1 MSTEK
6 INIDGLNNFNFQLG
20 PSVNYKPEQELPELY
35 FTATAPVMFGRSF
48 FNNWQTLTAPFTFN
62 TLEGAEAERYGV
74 MPDTN
79 LQAISSKENW
89 STKKPN
95 NDDFWEFRKANYLLT
110 GGAGSGFLGRDVD
123 RFALERAKRGYWS
136 GPYFKIQNPLIEN
149 MDQVEKDYNDY
160 LNQIKAAKQAVKV
173 NLGNDNE
180 PVAYYEEGVPKTAEG
195 KLAWS
200 SSGGVDIK
208 YDGKEIPSHVVPEPM
223 TLEQFKERNKA
234 FIDAGS
240 ISRWMLST
248 QAEGGYLSGNALVG
262 ALVDTAFDNPLYKNN
277 LDDEYAKQSAIQL
290 SLAKYNSGFDIF
302 EQGVGSIADDLKTLI
317 DKKDP
322 NFDGAKWFNQL
333 NLPKEV
339 KETLSKKG
347 VDGIDFIG
355 TNNKDHALFILQDKV
370 FKSTLKE
377 KVEAYQKDS
386 ILFDNFAGD
395 VIGFAADFFTTA
407 INDPD
412 LGIGI
417 AATVATAGFGTA
429 AKGGLAAL
437 KAAGYTNKAIRLQ
450 KSLQT
455 IQKGLSISTAFAT
468 GELPSF
474 MQKMGHLKRLS
485 YIGGS
490 GAVLNTI
497 ASAKDQTTRIAM
509 SMTGLQTDHEF
520 EYSKKELAIAGTV
533 GFLFGT
539 SLYGATQGLGKL
551 KNKLFKKTDETG
563 VARLETPEGT
573 DAVVTSPTP
582 LTKDAI
588 IETATLAVE
597 ETKVDPITAV
607 PAVEGVRTIDLDIE
621 GTKYK
626 FREDEIRKID
636 ETAKQNTIENV
647 YIRREDGIYEIPKLS
662 LDEAKIRAVE
672 VEGLPPVTGE
682 APTRLERIA
691 SDAEKAADS
700 ATIKEDGRAGKLGS
714 APESPIFN
722 KVTGESTL
730 DYGKR
735 SIDANQIKD
744 EKDWLRVVATAEDI
758 KTIQAEPKPY
768 LKIRKIK
775 ELATRSL
782 DVLKQLKESGR
793 TAKDSTWFT
802 DQEINLNRH
811 IADLQKLE
819 RDLIGKE
826 NKGFSTL
833 SNEKK
838 TQFLELAEKYKDVS
852 REDFDRRINEE
863 KNLNRKFRKALSEYL
878 FGKEKPTETL
888 KVKDTDSPLV
898 RKLKQKE
905 NAILANRKTKPR
917 SLNAA
922 QTKKAQKAFTD
933 ISFAKKIS
941 PEHEKLINYFE
952 KVLQKYF
959 DNSFP
964 HTDIKA
970 AKELKEKTVKLIA
983 SAIANLKL
991 NPTKLVTYLER
1002 IGESGVYGEALQ
1014 DAGVREV
1021 KFGFSVFVNE
1031 ILKGAEAGSLTPNQT
1046 AHLITKVA
1054 LHELG
1059 HIYSFVLDIDQQIEL
1074 YKAYSD
1080 YVDFDLVRFFTD
1092 LDNAVFE
1099 KGNLNGNFV
1108 YSFGNVAEFFAN
1120 MFESLVY
1127 SKSVEA
1133 ISKLENQSLLTR
1145 VMSPFFKFIKDV
1157 WGKLSN
1163 IIRKSE
1169 FNDLD
1174 NIINGLI
1181 ETADEIDY
1189 RTVTNAA
1196 SLGLHSFQVQTRLA
1210 QNLGKTFDGISYT
1223 SYIDSIFETLMEKA
1237 SVDKPSKLLAD
1248 IIAETTLDA
1257 TSVREVQRKLLTR
1270 LYDGTLSREQ
1280 VESLSNFVD
1289 SDIKDLIKDVITY
1302 KDDYYTNLLAL
1313 SYWLIPDKVQELL
1326 QANYYKMFVPTGEK
1340 LTTNDT
1346 SDFIKNFIELSDL
1359 SDRYKA
1365 KSIAFVL
1372 PSLFEENITM
1382 AEMYRNVNSIVDFLK
1397 RIKNDKEA
1405 TEVLQNKIGSF
1416 FVDKAYETTQTIAGQ
1431 YLTQFTFFEDVLNN
1445 IAEYTG
1451 ITIDH
1456 KLYQST
1462 ENLILSGIE
1471 ERFAREFVFNDNII
1485 VTKLSR
1491 NPNQPHGI
1499 KDFDTLINALLDTTT
1514 ENSIIKYLLETY
1526 MKDTEVGKVFS
1537 LQPVFQRLET
1547 DKAFEAQLLN
1557 AAKENPDID
1566 GFAKALSGLL
1576 VDEKKKKIKKERKLV
1591 EKVVEVPE
1599 KPKKFKSQME
1609 QVKASLKEGEYI
1621 DDLTGKPYL
1630 DGQSEVEV
1638 LMFEPYVEGQASEE
1652 PYIVKTIAPVVRKD
1666 GKIVSRGT
1674 VIVREGN
1681 PKLVANQETKFNAL
1695 REKLMAKIPEKQEEV
1710 KIPDTYITEDIGQI
1724 KDADTFVTMIGEV
1737 VTKTVSTKKEREAGV
1752 SGLKVTAKTKLGASI
1767 RKYLKDNWS
1776 GIKTESVED
1785 LVQKV
1790 IEKILMNRDKVNAAL
1805 SQMTTEKEKFNYAFG
1820 FANNVAKEAAV
1831 KQKRKA
1837 QKVSYGLVREDG
1849 KEIDIPDARIAVE
1862 SSKPISK
1869 EQAEN
1874 VLSIVTQTTLSPS
1887 VKDIVSK
1894 YLIAKQNNPE
1904 ITDKG
1909 IAKLLGITDKQVMNA
1924 KAALRKQVQQIDGEI
1939 KLVNDEV
1946 RPTSLTENITE
1957 TAKAI
1962 IAKKSDAILSGEE
1975 KPKVVSLEEARA
1987 KLEASRKIRT
1997 NIEAA
2002 VSKQTTELPV
2012 AMPEVKTE
2020 VGETV
2025 MFVSGETKDDSIKGG
2040 SVLLPEDK
2048 VTVSAD
2054 KTEPIFVSTTKV
2066 KSTTRTLTLVLDK
2079 PDIISALEATPEE
2092 RFSDFGLEKD
2102 ILISIV
2108 KESETPETTLIDILK
2123 EQNIDLVSFMK
2134 KEKTVAVVPTK
2145 EGVVK
2150 KETTLDTTS
2159 RLPVIRKPTEP
2170 PVADDPKVIIDKPVV
2185 NPEKLP
2191 VDMDPKT
2198 GRTPATDPKIKAG
2211 KAETVVLNDVDK
2223 FDAQMMAGE
2232 SLLRNSGTDPKFV
2245 KILLLNFHRITS
2257 GLRENLGKKI
2267 ETIPDQFLHFLDK
2280 VYNIYS
2286 TISNINQEKFG
2297 TRFETINN
2305 IFWSYYDIE
2314 IAKELDARST
2324 PTEQISVK
2332 TMDQILDFAKA
2343 KTDQA
2348 IASYNARYGTDL
2360 PEFTRPPSPHDFVF
2374 SADNITLNYPDKVR
2388 MKKGSY
2394 AAQTYA
2400 GAKVKVDIESAKRDL
2415 GLGVLID
2422 IEPEKLPPTQGI
2434 LINFLNN
2441 LATEHT
2447 EVFRSTNWIASLFR
2461 GSEKTN
2467 RNAFRKT
2474 LSWMSG
2480 LTSFATG
2487 EGKTLRSMNNL
2498 LRWLSSMAEN
2508 GKVMTHQLVKSGTHA
2523 FKTWEGV
2530 ANQVQRSKRALIT
2543 LNRDLAIQTGD
2554 LRVMQAVELEIVKS
2568 LVSTKRPLQRADI
2581 QTAVLAINSSAQP
2594 AYIDAVFTSAKNLRD
2609 ETIRRNKF
2617 ILDLEN
2623 STEWISIKDDAGNP
2637 VPAENYFALTFD
2649 RDKVTKND
2657 RTQIVDEMVR
2667 VRKDT
2672 IRNDETLDRSIM
2684 LAMGWL
2690 WDTESNPLT
2699 SRGKEG
2705 RDQLHIG
2712 ETGFDADT
2720 LSRLEAKAGN
2730 RRYAPGTD
2738 LKKIPEI
2745 RREADT
2751 KFFSYEDPATG
2762 QIVICAIPEKVDDL
2776 SPRDLARYMETVD
2789 GVTTHIADQWKAN
2802 FGNTKPVL
2810 QVMMEELLA
2819 FKLREGNYHRYI
2831 QKPEMGDNAFLQL
2844 FGKGGDNQGFAVKNL
2859 DWKEVFNSPLIK
2871 DIIRTN
2877 PLAAY
2882 DNLINHRGFELLV
2895 QAELDRMLGVKGVR
2909 IYELFDAASKLL
2921 MRMAGSNESLQ
2932 KDLQGGMK
2940 RLAEDYAEYA
2950 GRNPRIMSAYGE
2962 TGEQLSRSAG
2972 GILRATSGQGWGLRS
2987 TAESFINVITALPEV
3002 GIKETINNAF
3012 GVFKMFL
3019 DRRPSEALK
3028 QQAFLTVHGI
3038 RSYLSEIED
3047 RYLQTNSVSGV
3058 PSLNDSWWKRLTKT
3072 REDSNKLTAALETI
3086 GNLGVE
3092 VGSVKYITGIS
3103 KHFAL
3108 GRFTQRNA
3116 KYIVSG
3122 AALRLLALMENPAN
3136 KAELERLQALS
3147 ITSEK
3152 ADRQLAALQKKLA
3165 REAGFGGNWDHALTF
3180 MRFRLLDADKLKA
3193 LKYIMEQTGTNK
3205 NGVFN
3210 LTALQAKVDAYMTGP
3225 IGPIPKE
3232 VLDEAFSDFVYAL
3245 ETQISTDGLIS
3256 ESRGLNKDISITSKT
3271 GIGRFI
3277 RSLLQWSQSFKS
3289 GVLEN
3294 LQLKKPTVVLAEI
3307 VILYSALTYMSE
3319 LIIDWLNGRD
3329 VKDIKEELK
3338 DPSTSVFRMAST
3350 LPVFGSLSGLFSGTL
3365 ATFSE
3370 LTGGT
3375 YKGFSNP
3382 VSPPAFSVLNAYV
3395 SKAMGSGKELLAKGG
3410 EMSKEEMI
3418 AKFGDIIPYNITFN
3432 KSPVAVPARLLQEL
3446 EVIDENNSLNKYL
3459 KLIQKGKNKYI
3470 NKPENVASNHNIVP
3484 VQSREIENKLK
3495 DNRARYLE
3503 ETNKFLQDRKNSIQR
3518 PITYTNNK
3526 GVSTDLANLL
3536 KDMSNNQ

>member
-48 FNNWQTLTAPFTFN
+48 FNNWQTLSAPFTFN
-62 TLEGAEAERYGV
+62 TLEGAEKERYGI

-149 MDQVEKDYNDY
+149 MDQVERDYNDY
-160 LNQIKAAKQAVKV
+160 LNQIKAARQAVKV

-195 KLAWS
+195 RIAWS
-200 SSGGVDIK
+200 STGGVDIK

-317 DKKDP
+317 DRKDP

-347 VDGIDFIG
+347 IADIDFIG

-370 FKSTLKE
+370 FKSTLQE

-386 ILFDNFAGD
+386 LLFDNFAGEI
-395 VIGFAADFFTTA
+395 IGFITDLPTIAV
-407 INDPD
+407 NDPD
-412 LGIGI
+412 IGIGI
-417 AATVATAGFGTA
+417 AATVATVGFGTA

-437 KAAGYTNKAIRLQ
+437 KVAGYTNKAIKLQ
-450 KSLQT
+450 KALQT
-455 IQKGLSISTAFAT
+455 VQKGLSISTALAT

-497 ASAKDQTTRIAM
+497 ASAKDQSTRIAM
-509 SMTGLQTDHEF
+509 SMTGLQTDHQF
-520 EYSKKELAIAGTV
+520 DYSKKELAIAGTI

-539 SLYGATQGLGKL
+539 SLYGATHGLGKL

-573 DAVVTSPTP
+573 DAVVTGPTP
-582 LTKDAI
+582 LTRDAI
-588 IETATLAVE
+588 SETAALAAE
-597 ETKVDPITAV
+597 EIKVDPTPSV
-607 PAVEGVRTIDLDIE
+607 PAIEGVRTIDLEIE
-621 GTKYK
+621 GTKYT
-626 FREDEIRKID
+626 FREDELKRVD
-636 ETAKQNTIENV
+636 ETAEQNTIENV

-662 LDEAKIRAVE
+662 LDEAKIRAIE

-682 APTRLERIA
+682 SPTRLERIA

-700 ATIKEDGRAGKLGS
+700 ATIKEDGREGKLGY

-722 KVTGESTL
+722 KVAGESTL

-735 SIDANQIKD
+735 SIDADQVKD
-744 EKDWLRVVATAEDI
+744 EKDWTRIVATAEDI
-758 KTIQAEPKPY
+758 KAIQAETKPY

-775 ELATRSL
+775 EITTRSL
-782 DVLKQLKESGR
+782 DVLKQLRESER
-793 TAKDSTWFT
+793 TTKDSTWFT

-852 REDFDRRINEE
+852 KEDFDRRINEE
-863 KNLNRKFRKALSEYL
+863 KNLNRKFRKALKEYI
-878 FGKEKPTETL
+878 FGKEKPTESL
-888 KVKDTDSPLV
+888 KINETDSPLV

-917 SLNAA
+917 SLSAT
-922 QTKKAQKAFTD
+922 QTKRAQKAFTD
-933 ISFAKKIS
+933 ISFAKGIS
-941 PEHEKLINYFE
+941 PEHNKFISYFE
-952 KVLQKYF
+952 KILQKQF
-959 DNSFP
+959 ENSFP
-964 HTDIKA
+964 HTDIKV

-983 SAIANLKL
+983 SCIANLKL
-991 NPTKLVTYLER
+991 NPTKLMTYLER
-1002 IGESGVYGEALQ
+1002 VGESGVYGEALQ
-1014 DAGVREV
+1014 DAGVKEN

-1046 AHLITKVA
+1046 SHLITKVA

-1059 HIYSFVLDIDQQIEL
+1059 HIYSFVLDVDQQVEL
-1074 YKAYSD
+1074 YKTYSD

-1099 KGNLNGNFV
+1099 NKNLNGNFV
-1108 YSFGNVAEFFAN
+1108 YAFGNVAEFFAN

-1133 ISKLENQSLLTR
+1133 VSKLENQSLLTR
-1145 VMSPFFKFIKDV
+1145 IMSPFFKYIKDI

-1181 ETADEIDY
+1181 ETTDEVSY
-1189 RTVTNAA
+1189 RTANDAA
-1196 SLGLHSFQVQTRLA
+1196 SLGLHSFKIQTILA

-1223 SYIDSIFETLMEKA
+1223 SYIDSIFDTLMEKA
-1237 SVDKPSKLLAD
+1237 SVDQPSKLLAD
-1248 IIAETTLDA
+1248 IIAETTLNA
-1257 TSVREVQRKLLTR
+1257 TSVREVQRKLLTK
-1270 LYDGTLSREQ
+1270 LYDGTLTRDQ
-1280 VESLSNFVD
+1280 VESLSNFVN
-1289 SDIKDLIKDVITY
+1289 SEIKEITKDIVKYT
-1302 KDDYYTNLLAL
+1302 DDYYTNLLTVAC
-1313 SYWLIPDKVQELL
+1313 WLMPDKIQELL
-1326 QANYYKMFVPTGEK
+1326 QASYYKLDLEDITKQPNFVQ
-1340 LTTNDT
+1340 
-1346 SDFIKNFIELSDL
+1346 NFIELSDIA
-1359 SDRYKA
+1359 DRYKA

-1382 AEMYRNVNSIVDFLK
+1382 GEMYRNVNSIVDFLK
-1397 RIKNDKEA
+1397 RVKNDKEA
-1405 TEVLQNKIGSF
+1405 TEVLQNNIGSF
-1416 FVDKAYETTQTIAGQ
+1416 FVDKAYETTQNIAGQ

-1471 ERFAREFVFNDNII
+1471 ERFAREFIFNDDI
-1485 VTKLSR
+1485 VISKLSR

-1499 KDFDTLINALLDTTT
+1499 TDFDTLINSLLDTTT
-1514 ENSIIKYLLETY
+1514 ENSVIKYLLETY

-1591 EKVVEVPE
+1591 EKVVEEPVKTEVPE
-1599 KPKKFKSQME
+1599 QP
-1609 QVKASLKEGEYI
+1609 
-1621 DDLTGKPYL
+1621 
-1630 DGQSEVEV
+1630 
-1638 LMFEPYVEGQASEE
+1638 
-1652 PYIVKTIAPVVRKD
+1652 
-1666 GKIVSRGT
+1666 
-1674 VIVREGN
+1674 
-1681 PKLVANQETKFNAL
+1681 
-1695 REKLMAKIPEKQEEV
+1695 KQEEV
-1710 KIPDTYITEDIGQI
+1710 KISDTYITEDIAQV
-1724 KDADTFVTMIGEV
+1724 KDADSLVTILGEV
-1737 VTKTVSTKKEREAGV
+1737 VAKTVSTKKEREAGV
-1752 SGLKVTAKTKLGASI
+1752 SGLKVTPKTKLGASI

-1776 GIKTESVED
+1776 DIKTESVED

-1790 IEKILMNRDKVNAAL
+1790 IEKILMNRDKVNADL
-1805 SQMTTEKEKFNYAFG
+1805 SKMTTEREKFNYVFK
-1820 FANNVAKEAAV
+1820 FASNVAKEAAT

-1837 QKVSYGLVREDG
+1837 QKVSYGLVT
-1849 KEIDIPDARIAVE
+1849 KEGTDIDIVDAKAALE
-1862 SSKPISK
+1862 SIKPIK
-1869 EQAEN
+1869 QEQAKNLQELIPQTN
-1874 VLSIVTQTTLSPS
+1874 LSEK
-1887 VKDIVSK
+1887 VKDLVVK
-1894 YLIAKQNNPE
+1894 YTIAKQNNPE
-1904 ITDKG
+1904 LTDKG
-1909 IAKLLGITDKQVMNA
+1909 VALLLGITDKQLQNA
-1924 KAALRKQVQQIDGEI
+1924 KAALRKQVQQLDGEI

-1946 RPTSLTENITE
+1946 RPTSVTENITE
-1957 TAKAI
+1957 TTKAI
-1962 IAKKSDAILSGEE
+1962 IAKKSDAILNGKE
-1975 KPKVVSLEEARA
+1975 KPKIVSLEEARA

-1997 NIEAA
+1997 SLEVA
-2002 VSKQTTELPV
+2002 VSKETTELPV
-2012 AMPEVKTE
+2012 AMPEVPVKNNE
-2020 VGETV
+2020 EV
-2025 MFVSGETKDDSIKGG
+2025 MFVSGETKDESVKAG
-2040 SVLLPEDK
+2040 SVLVPEEKAAIIATDENK
-2048 VTVSAD
+2048 S
-2054 KTEPIFVSTTKV
+2054 ISKV
-2066 KSTTRTLTLVLDK
+2066 KVDKKKKTLELKLKLSKYDK
-2079 PDIISALEATPEE
+2079 ERLKKDPSAKSSDYLILYSLKKTPESVFE
-2092 RFSDFGLEKD
+2092 KLGLHKD
-2102 ILISIV
+2102 ILINTMQSVADWRSMEPTAGHAGVEV
-2108 KESETPETTLIDILK
+2108 KLIEALK
-2123 EQNIDLVSFMK
+2123 ENGVDLLILTG
-2134 KEKTVAVVPTK
+2134 EENKTVAAIPTSDT
-2145 EGVVK
+2145 VVK
-2150 KETTLDTTS
+2150 KEVTIDLGS
-2159 RLPVIRKPTEP
+2159 RLPKIRKPIDP
-2170 PVADDPKVIIDKPVV
+2170 PIVDDPKVIVDKPTV

-2211 KAETVVLNDVDK
+2211 KAETVILNNVDK

-2332 TMDQILDFAKA
+2332 TLDQILDFAKA

-2348 IASYNARYGTDL
+2348 IASYNARYGTEL

-2400 GAKVKVDIESAKRDL
+2400 GAKVKVDIESAKKDL
-2415 GLGVLID
+2415 GLGVVVD
-2422 IEPEKLPPTQGI
+2422 IEAEKLPPTQSI
-2434 LINFLNN
+2434 LLNFLNN

-2447 EVFRSTNWIASLFR
+2447 EVFRATNFIARLFR

-2523 FKTWEGV
+2523 FKTWEG
-2530 ANQVQRSKRALIT
+2530 AAHQVQRSKRALIT

-2581 QTAVLAINSSAQP
+2581 QAAVIAINSAAQP
-2594 AYIDAVFTSAKNLRD
+2594 AYIDAIFTSAKNLRD

-2690 WDTESNPLT
+2690 WDTEGNPLT

-2789 GVTTHIADQWKAN
+2789 GVTTHIADQWKTN

-2895 QAELDRMLGVKGVR
+2895 QAELDRMIGHKGIR
-2909 IYELFDAASKLL
+2909 IYEVFDAASKLL
-2921 MRMAGSNESLQ
+2921 MRMAGSNEELQ
-2932 KDLQGGMK
+2932 KDLQGGMR

-2962 TGEQLSRSAG
+2962 TGEQFSRAAG
-2972 GILRATSGQGWGLRS
+2972 GVLRATSGQGWGLRS

-3002 GIKETINNAF
+3002 GIRETIDNAF

-3028 QQAFLTVHGI
+3028 QQVFLTVHGI

-3047 RYLQTNSVSGV
+3047 RYLQTNSVSGI
-3058 PSLNDSWWKRLTKT
+3058 PSLNDGWWKRLTKT
-3072 REDSNKLTAALETI
+3072 REDSTKLTAAIETI

-3136 KAELERLQALS
+3136 KAELERLQGLS
-3147 ITSEK
+3147 ATSEK
-3152 ADRQLAALQKKLA
+3152 ADKQLSALQKKLA

-3225 IGPIPKE
+3225 NGPIPKE
-3232 VLDEAFSDFVYAL
+3232 VLDEAFSDFVYAI

-3256 ESRGLNKDISITSKT
+3256 DSRGLNRDISITSKT
-3271 GIGRFI
+3271 GFGRFV

-3289 GVLEN
+3289 NVLEN
-3294 LQLKKPTVVLAEI
+3294 LQLKKPTVVMAEV

-3319 LIIDWLNGRD
+3319 LLIDWLSGRD
-3329 VKDIKEELK
+3329 ISDIKQELK

-3365 ATFSE
+3365 AGISE

-3382 VSPPAFSVLNAYV
+3382 ISPPAFSVLNAYT
-3395 SKAMGSGKELLAKGG
+3395 SKALGSGKELLTKGG

-3418 AKFGDIIPYNITFN
+3418 AKFGDIIPYNIVFN

-3446 EVIDENNSLNKYL
+3446 EAIDENNSFAKYL

-3470 NKPENVASNHNIVP
+3470 NKPENISSNHNIVP
-3484 VQSREIENKLK
+3484 VQSREIENKLRE
-3495 DNRARYLE
+3495 NRTRYLE